1 MPQIAEMLGAC
12 EHANGEGDDRRLFYK
27 FKNFLYKT
35 IKIA

>member
-1 MPQIAEMLGAC
+1 MLRAC
-12 EHANGEGDDRRLFYK
+12 ANANGNGDERRLFYK